1 MNNLHAEV
9 DLLYQ
14 QLNIPTGTMQ
24 LNNTLNLGKLGKLN
38 RENAFSESNSNRT
51 RETPVQ
57 GKSDGLK
64 LKKID
69 LH

>member
-24 LNNTLNLGKLGKLN
+24 LNNTLNLGKLN

-57 GKSDGLK
+57 GKSEGLK

>member
-24 LNNTLNLGKLGKLN
+24 LNNTLNLGKLN

-51 RETPVQ
+51 CETPVQ

>member
-24 LNNTLNLGKLGKLN
+24 LNNTLNLGKLN

-57 GKSDGLK
+57 GKSDGVK

>member
-9 DLLYQ
+9 DLSYQ

-24 LNNTLNLGKLGKLN
+24 LNNTLNLGKLN

>member
-1 MNNLHAEV
+1 MNKLHAEI

-14 QLNIPTGTMQ
+14 QLNIPTGITQ
-24 LNNTLNLGKLGKLN
+24 LNNTLNLGRLN
-38 RENAFSESNSNRT
+38 CERAFSETNSNRT
-51 RETPVQ
+51 LGTPVQ
-57 GKSDGLK
+57 GKSDGLN

>member
-14 QLNIPTGTMQ
+14 QLNITNGTMQ
-24 LNNTLNLGKLGKLN
+24 LNNTLNLGKLN

>member
-24 LNNTLNLGKLGKLN
+24 LNNTLNLMAN
-38 RENAFSESNSNRT
+38 
-51 RETPVQ
+51 
-57 GKSDGLK
+57 
-64 LKKID
+64 
-69 LH
+69 

>member
-24 LNNTLNLGKLGKLN
+24 LNNTLNLGKLN
-38 RENAFSESNSNRT
+38 RENTFSESNSNRT

>member
-9 DLLYQ
+9 YLLYQ

-24 LNNTLNLGKLGKLN
+24 LNNTLNLGKLN

>member
-24 LNNTLNLGKLGKLN
+24 LNNTLNLGKLN

-57 GKSDGLK
+57 GKSDWLK

>member
-24 LNNTLNLGKLGKLN
+24 LNNTLNLGKLN
-38 RENAFSESNSNRT
+38 RENAFPESNSNRT

>member
-24 LNNTLNLGKLGKLN
+24 LNNTLNLGKLN
-38 RENAFSESNSNRT
+38 RENAFSESSSNRT

>member
-24 LNNTLNLGKLGKLN
+24 LNNTLNLGKLN

>member
-24 LNNTLNLGKLGKLN
+24 LNNTLNLGKLN

-57 GKSDGLK
+57 GKTDGLK

>member
-14 QLNIPTGTMQ
+14 QLNIPTCTMQ
-24 LNNTLNLGKLGKLN
+24 LNNTLNLGKLN

>member
-24 LNNTLNLGKLGKLN
+24 LNNTLNLGKLN

-64 LKKID
+64 LKKIN

>member
-24 LNNTLNLGKLGKLN
+24 LNNTLNLGKLN

-51 RETPVQ
+51 RETPLQ

>member
-24 LNNTLNLGKLGKLN
+24 LNNTLNLGKLN

-57 GKSDGLK
+57 GKFKQPSIEK
-64 LKKID
+64 S
-69 LH
+69 

>member
-24 LNNTLNLGKLGKLN
+24 LNNTLNLGKLN

-64 LKKID
+64 L
-69 LH
+69 

>member
-24 LNNTLNLGKLGKLN
+24 LNNTLNLGKLN

-51 RETPVQ
+51 RETPGQ

>member
-24 LNNTLNLGKLGKLN
+24 LNNTLKLGKLN

>member
-24 LNNTLNLGKLGKLN
+24 LNNTLNLGKLN
-38 RENAFSESNSNRT
+38 RENAFSESNSDRT

>member
-24 LNNTLNLGKLGKLN
+24 LNNTLNLGKLN
-38 RENAFSESNSNRT
+38 RENAFSESDSNRT

>member
-14 QLNIPTGTMQ
+14 QLNIPTGTIQ
-24 LNNTLNLGKLGKLN
+24 LNNTLNLGKLN

>member
-24 LNNTLNLGKLGKLN
+24 LNNTLNLGKLN

-57 GKSDGLK
+57 GKWVEA
-64 LKKID
+64 
-69 LH
+69 